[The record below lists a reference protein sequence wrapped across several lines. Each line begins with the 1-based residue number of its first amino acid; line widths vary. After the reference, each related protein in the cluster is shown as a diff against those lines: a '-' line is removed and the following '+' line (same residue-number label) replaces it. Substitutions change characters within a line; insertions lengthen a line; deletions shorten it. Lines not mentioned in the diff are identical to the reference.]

1 MKYCIKCGTE
11 LADDVKFCPACGQ
24 PSEVKTVNAD
34 QSDKKAEYQK
44 KIEDAV
50 VGFVNTNDVTD
61 EFDSADI
68 SNNKA
73 LSILSYINILFIIPL
88 IAAPQSKFAKFHAN
102 QGLILFLFEVVISCV
117 GGIVSSIAFMV
128 WEFLGT
134 LVAGVLSIVGIVT
147 FIFMIIGIINA
158 AQGKAKELPI
168 IGGFRFIK

>member
-1 MKYCIKCGTE
+1 M
-11 LADDVKFCPACGQ
+11 
-24 PSEVKTVNAD
+24 
-34 QSDKKAEYQK
+34 
-44 KIEDAV
+44 
-50 VGFVNTNDVTD
+50 
-61 EFDSADI
+61 
-68 SNNKA
+68 
-73 LSILSYINILFIIPL
+73 FIIPL

-128 WEFLGT
+128 WELLGT
-134 LVAGVLSIVGIVT
+134 LVAGVLSIVGIIT